1 MSDAE
6 KDKNSKKNFAVD
18 ALNDD
23 GLLKDL
29 KAACRSLTFIS
40 ETDADVV
47 PFITSSP
54 ASKSLRSFLK
64 ALDVSSTDVEEI
76 AFEEFFERLT
86 REREWFGE
94 PEKKRAERFSSLRDV
109 LAKHLRDLRVIRIGR
124 IRIDIYVA
132 GISASGR
139 LVGVETKAI
148 ET

>member
-1 MSDAE
+1 MNDAQ
-6 KDKNSKKNFAVD
+6 KGKNSKKNFD
-18 ALNDD
+18 DEQDNDEV
-23 GLLKDL
+23 LLKDL
-29 KAACRSLTFIS
+29 RTACRSLTFIS

-124 IRIDIYVA
+124 IRLDIYVV
-132 GISASGR
+132 GLDASGR
-139 LVGVETKAI
+139 LAGVKTKAI

>member
-1 MSDAE
+1 MNDAQ
-6 KDKNSKKNFAVD
+6 KGKNSKKNFD
-18 ALNDD
+18 DEQDNDEV
-23 GLLKDL
+23 LLKDL
-29 KAACRSLTFIS
+29 RTACRSLTFIS

-94 PEKKRAERFSSLRDV
+94 REKKRAERFSNLRDV
-109 LAKHLRDLRVIRIGR
+109 LTKHLRDLRVIRIGR

-139 LVGVETKAI
+139 LVGVKTKAI